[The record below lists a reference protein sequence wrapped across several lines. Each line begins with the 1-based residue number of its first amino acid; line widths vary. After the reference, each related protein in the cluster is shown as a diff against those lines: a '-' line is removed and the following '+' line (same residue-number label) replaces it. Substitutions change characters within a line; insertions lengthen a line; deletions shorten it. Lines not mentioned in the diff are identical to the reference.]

1 MIAAAGPAS
10 TVRRPATCRP
20 RNRNWFVRPST
31 TTIPRPRRL
40 SVRRLPA
47 NAASTS
53 APIAA
58 RPAATHA
65 GGATSS
71 ATRWTTNIS
80 PQITHST
87 DARSRVSSIHPRHP
101 VALTPPALPVARPRA
116 PSSALEAAVHAE
128 KLEHVVVRQR
138 AHEAPVAAAHVARE
152 PERVEH
158 RLLRRLDG

>member
-31 TTIPRPRRL
+31 TTIPTPRRL

-58 RPAATHA
+58 RPAATHT

-80 PQITHST
+80 PQIRHST
-87 DARSRVSSIHPRHP
+87 DARSRVSSIHRRHP
-101 VALTPPALPVARPRA
+101 VALTPVALPVARPRA
-116 PSSALEAAVHAE
+116 PSSALEPAGGGE
-128 KLEHVVVRQR
+128 DLENVVVRQR
-138 AHEAPVAAAHVARE
+138 AHEAPVAIQLAAGAEVRQD
-152 PERVEH
+152 ERA
-158 RLLRRLDG
+158 DG